1 MANINFKNLEEC
13 KEYVKEKL
21 KETDY
26 VTLIDVKDKI
36 SNYNDFIQYRSL
48 LRNYLFNPSFNVTL
62 NDWDSL
68 MKEKL
73 VFPPLSKLKT
83 FL

>member
-1 MANINFKNLEEC
+1 MSTINFKSLEEC

-48 LRNYLFNPSFNVTL
+48 LRNSFLNPSL
-62 NDWDSL
+62 NIYLDEPDPIWINS
-68 MKEKL
+68 
-73 VFPPLSKLKT
+73 
-83 FL
+83 

>member
-1 MANINFKNLEEC
+1 MAIINFKNLEEC

-36 SNYNDFIQYRSL
+36 SNYEEFIQYRSL
-48 LRNYLFNPSFNVTL
+48 LSNSFLNPSL
-62 NDWDSL
+62 NIYLDEPDPIWINS
-68 MKEKL
+68 
-73 VFPPLSKLKT
+73 
-83 FL
+83 

>member
-1 MANINFKNLEEC
+1 MSTINFKNLEEC

-36 SNYNDFIQYRSL
+36 SNYDEFIQYRDS
-48 LRNYLFNPSFNVTL
+48 LRNVFLNPSL
-62 NDWDSL
+62 NIYLDEPDPIWINS
-68 MKEKL
+68 
-73 VFPPLSKLKT
+73 
-83 FL
+83 

>member
-1 MANINFKNLEEC
+1 MATINFKNLEEC

-36 SNYNDFIQYRSL
+36 FNYNDFIQYRSL
-48 LRNYLFNPSFNVTL
+48 LRNYLFNPSFIVIL
-62 NDWDSL
+62 NEPDPIWINS
-68 MKEKL
+68 
-73 VFPPLSKLKT
+73 
-83 FL
+83 

>member
-1 MANINFKNLEEC
+1 MATINFKNLEEC

-48 LRNYLFNPSFNVTL
+48 LRNNFLNPSL
-62 NDWDSL
+62 NIY
-68 MKEKL
+68 L
-73 VFPPLSKLKT
+73 VEPDPIWINS
-83 FL
+83 

>member
-1 MANINFKNLEEC
+1 MATINFKNLEEC

-48 LRNYLFNPSFNVTL
+48 LRNSFLNPSL
-62 NDWDSL
+62 NIYLDEPDPIWINS
-68 MKEKL
+68 
-73 VFPPLSKLKT
+73 
-83 FL
+83 

>member
-1 MANINFKNLEEC
+1 MAIINFKNLEEC

-48 LRNYLFNPSFNVTL
+48 LRNNFLNPSL
-62 NDWDSL
+62 NIYLDEPDPIWINS
-68 MKEKL
+68 
-73 VFPPLSKLKT
+73 
-83 FL
+83 

>member
-1 MANINFKNLEEC
+1 MTNTIEFKSLEEC

-48 LRNYLFNPSFNVTL
+48 LRYYLFNPSFNVNL
-62 NDWDSL
+62 NEPDPIWINS
-68 MKEKL
+68 
-73 VFPPLSKLKT
+73 
-83 FL
+83 

>member
-1 MANINFKNLEEC
+1 MTIINFKNLEEC

-36 SNYNDFIQYRSL
+36 SNYEEFIQYRSL
-48 LRNYLFNPSFNVTL
+48 LRNSFLNPSL
-62 NDWDSL
+62 NIYLDEPDPIWINS
-68 MKEKL
+68 
-73 VFPPLSKLKT
+73 
-83 FL
+83 

>member
-1 MANINFKNLEEC
+1 MEIINFKNLEEC
-13 KEYVKEKL
+13 KQYVKEKL

-48 LRNYLFNPSFNVTL
+48 LRDYLFNPSFNVTL
-62 NDWDSL
+62 NEPDPIWINS
-68 MKEKL
+68 
-73 VFPPLSKLKT
+73 
-83 FL
+83 

>member
-1 MANINFKNLEEC
+1 MIKDNTFKNLEEC

-36 SNYNDFIQYRSL
+36 SNYDDFIKYRNT
-48 LRNYLFNPSFNVTL
+48 LRQYLFNPAFNFTIDEPDPIWI
-62 NDWDSL
+62 NS
-68 MKEKL
+68 
-73 VFPPLSKLKT
+73 
-83 FL
+83 

>member
-1 MANINFKNLEEC
+1 MATINFKNLEEC

-26 VTLIDVKDKI
+26 ITLIDVKDKI

-48 LRNYLFNPSFNVTL
+48 LRNSFLNPSLTIYLDEPDPIWIN
-62 NDWDSL
+62 S
-68 MKEKL
+68 
-73 VFPPLSKLKT
+73 
-83 FL
+83 